1 MLMNIVS
8 WKSRMKMRNE
18 EIEDSGERKERG
30 QETKA
35 ELGRDRITSR
45 TVCCN
50 NYKTKLGL

>member
-1 MLMNIVS
+1 MLMNIVLG
-8 WKSRMKMRNE
+8 KNRMKMRNE

-45 TVCCN
+45 TDCCN
-50 NYKTKLGL
+50 NHKTKLGL